1 MRGAALSRRRSVGFG
16 KRKKPR
22 SRRRGAQ
29 IDGCAFPQSTRTLSR
44 GDREPPKSQ
53 NKVQSALLIYANDAG
68 RPPDQSLSPEEYEN
82 GLPVT
87 LQFYSAGT
95 FSLLLI
101 PGRPPLCLRC
111 NRVGH
116 ISRHCRTPRCTK
128 CQRYGHSL
136 ADCVLSYADRLR
148 IGTADDSTTE
158 HLMGASEV
166 VEQSKD
172 IPMMTEPPGSTSQ
185 PPPTEPTLPEG
196 VFPLLIGNST
206 TEHSTAADGG
216 GGDGENAD
224 VGDQPTVANMF
235 AQLLADGS
243 YGYQSE
249 LHEEAFVRRKQRR
262 NRTTFTVQ
270 QLEEL
275 EKAFAQTHY
284 PDVFTREDL
293 AMKINLTEARVQDL
307 FGFSLKE
314 VHGARTLLIIGN
326 LVRGFG
332 SLGNAAVGQ
341 APALGPS
348 EELASLSPQVWF
360 QNRRAKWRKAERLR
374 KEREEKDRS
383 SDGAAGATSSAD
395 GGGDAGADG
404 SSRSPRA
411 SSGEGGKQGALSSAT
426 LTDDDDDDEGSRASA
441 QSETQAAS
449 STTGPTTSG
458 LDSRLESSRA
468 DPSRRDGPLSA
479 PHEGP
484 LLGPRPLPPLLGPPL
499 PLGAARM
506 GASPAEHPFFR
517 DALSSFAAAAA
528 ASLPLRGMHQH
539 QLFSAFADATLGGGG
554 AHCGQDSLLG
564 AQPRF
569 PLPPMYFPPH
579 LSAHLAGSH
588 AAFPFKGLH
597 PLCACCVP
605 KAHAP
610 SSSQQSPAT
619 AASPAVVSE
628 SQQVTGLSHL
638 GASSGDGR
646 AIGSPAAMS
655 SSTSRSSPNG
665 SDDVTTT
672 SSVTELRRKA
682 REHSQAVMLQSA
694 AILKPSSDT

>member
-1 MRGAALSRRRSVGFG
+1 AGGARESLRSDALPGRVHARRPGHEDQPDRSQSASNQCYN
-16 KRKKPR
+16 RE
-22 SRRRGAQ
+22 
-29 IDGCAFPQSTRTLSR
+29 STR
-44 GDREPPKSQ
+44 SQ
-53 NKVQSALLIYANDAG
+53 
-68 RPPDQSLSPEEYEN
+68 
-82 GLPVT
+82 
-87 LQFYSAGT
+87 
-95 FSLLLI
+95 
-101 PGRPPLCLRC
+101 
-111 NRVGH
+111 H
-116 ISRHCRTPRCTK
+116 
-128 CQRYGHSL
+128 
-136 ADCVLSYADRLR
+136 
-148 IGTADDSTTE
+148 
-158 HLMGASEV
+158 
-166 VEQSKD
+166 
-172 IPMMTEPPGSTSQ
+172 
-185 PPPTEPTLPEG
+185 
-196 VFPLLIGNST
+196 GN
-206 TEHSTAADGG
+206 
-216 GGDGENAD
+216 
-224 VGDQPTVANMF
+224 
-235 AQLLADGS
+235 
-243 YGYQSE
+243 
-249 LHEEAFVRRKQRR
+249 
-262 NRTTFTVQ
+262 
-270 QLEEL
+270 
-275 EKAFAQTHY
+275 
-284 PDVFTREDL
+284 
-293 AMKINLTEARVQDL
+293 
-307 FGFSLKE
+307 
-314 VHGARTLLIIGN
+314 
-326 LVRGFG
+326 
-332 SLGNAAVGQ
+332 
-341 APALGPS
+341 
-348 EELASLSPQVWF
+348 
-360 QNRRAKWRKAERLR
+360 
-374 KEREEKDRS
+374 
-383 SDGAAGATSSAD
+383 
-395 GGGDAGADG
+395 
-404 SSRSPRA
+404 
-411 SSGEGGKQGALSSAT
+411 
-426 LTDDDDDDEGSRASA
+426 
-441 QSETQAAS
+441 SETQAAS

-458 LDSRLESSRA
+458 LDGRLESSRA

-484 LLGPRPLPPLLGPPL
+484 LLGPRALPPLLGPPL

-506 GASPAEHPFFR
+506 GASPADHPFFR

-610 SSSQQSPAT
+610 SPSQQSPAT